1 MRRKGLRGS
10 TTLTALRP
18 LSKILAHAARRGAIH
33 ESELLRRSSDDRTHD
48 CHGPLRRGRPHA
60 RGSRPGRPF
69 LLLHGGAG
77 PASMRRC
84 PRSQQAHRR
93 RPRVDAPLPE
103 EPTGAVFARAVH
115 FAGRAAMSCRVVGG
129 TRDVLSSIIRRSG
142 SVSDCS
148 KPYLEGPGL
157 APIASRRRRSGAGR
171 LGGASDRGLPAAA
184 CGRPPPGEQDAGTG
198 RAGGWP
204 LRARS
209 VASTGVTCTGASA
222 SPHEPIPAS
231 PRPELRARRYA
242 SCASARCSRRRR
254 AIARL
259 CLRS

>member
-1 MRRKGLRGS
+1 MTERMTVTNLFGEVAL
-10 TTLTALRP
+10 TL
-18 LSKILAHAARRGAIH
+18 
-33 ESELLRRSSDDRTHD
+33 ED
-48 CHGPLRRGRPHA
+48 RGR
-60 RGSRPGRPF
+60 GRPF

-84 PRSQQAHRR
+84 PRSQQARCLR
-93 RPRVDAPLPE
+93 EPLFTSLVARLCHAVSSE
-103 EPTGAVFARAVH
+103 EH
-115 FAGRAAMSCRVVGG
+115 AMS
-129 TRDVLSSIIRRSG
+129 LSSIIRRSG

-148 KPYLEGPGL
+148 KPYLEGPGF

-209 VASTGVTCTGASA
+209 VASSGVTCTGASA

-254 AIARL
+254 ALARL